1 MKLKRKW
8 VLNQT
13 EELTKREW
21 EVINLLLEGKSNKM
35 IASALHITSSTVEF
49 HLKNIFSKFQVSSR
63 TELILKLGKSTVAK
77 DADFSENNDSFKFWN
92 WMSLA
97 LKSIERYFEKKMENT
112 NRKDFSDEKN
122 TATFF
127 DSIRTCF
134 KNYAEF
140 QGRASRSEFWW
151 FFLFI
156 LLVTSVLVLINEILG
171 EIFLI
176 LTLLPFLAV
185 GSRRLR
191 DVGKSA
197 WELLYLLIPIAGLVI
212 LGIYWAQPSID
223 QNEAVL

>member
-1 MKLKRKW
+1 
-8 VLNQT
+8 
-13 EELTKREW
+13 
-21 EVINLLLEGKSNKM
+21 M
-35 IASALHITSSTVEF
+35 IASALNITSSTVEF

-77 DADFSENNDSFKFWN
+77 NSDFSENNDSFNFWN

-97 LKSIERYFEKKMENT
+97 LKHVERFFEKKMENT
-112 NRKDFSDEKN
+112 KDENINNEKN
-122 TATFF
+122 VITFF
-127 DSIRTCF
+127 DSIWTCF
-134 KNYAEF
+134 KKYSDF
-140 QGRASRSEFWW
+140 QGSASRSEFWW

-156 LLVTSVLVLINEILG
+156 ILVASVLVLINEILG

-197 WELLYLLIPIAGLVI
+197 WELLYLLVPIAGLVI
-212 LGIYWAQPSID
+212 LGIYWAQPSIN
-223 QNEAVL
+223 QNDEV

>member
-1 MKLKRKW
+1 MD
-8 VLNQT
+8 QT
-13 EELTKREW
+13 DELTRREW
-21 EVINLLLEGKSNKM
+21 QVIDHLLEGKSNKM
-35 IASALHITSSTVEF
+35 IASALNITSSTVEF

-63 TELILKLGKSTVAK
+63 TELILKLGKYTVAK
-77 DADFSENNDSFKFWN
+77 NSDFSENNDSFNFWN

-97 LKSIERYFEKKMENT
+97 LKHVERFFEKKMENT
-112 NRKDFSDEKN
+112 KDENINNEKN
-122 TATFF
+122 VITFF

-134 KNYAEF
+134 KKYSDF
-140 QGRASRSEFWW
+140 QGSASRSEFWW

-156 LLVTSVLVLINEILG
+156 ILVASVLVLINEILG

-197 WELLYLLIPIAGLVI
+197 WELLYLLVPIAGLVI
-212 LGIYWAQPSID
+212 LGIYWTQPSIN
-223 QNEAVL
+223 QNDEV

>member
-1 MKLKRKW
+1 
-8 VLNQT
+8 LNLT
-13 EELTKREW
+13 DELTKREW
-21 EVINLLLEGKSNKM
+21 DVINHLLEGKSNKM
-35 IASALHITSSTVEF
+35 IASALHVSSSTVEF
-49 HLKNIFSKFQVSSR
+49 HLKNIFSKLQVSSR

-77 DADFSENNDSFKFWN
+77 NSDFSENNESFNFRN

-97 LKSIERYFEKKMENT
+97 LKHVERFFEKKMETTKNE
-112 NRKDFSDEKN
+112 NISNEKN
-122 TATFF
+122 TTTFF
-127 DSIRTCF
+127 DSIQTCF
-134 KNYAEF
+134 KKYSDF
-140 QGRASRSEFWW
+140 QGSASRSEFWW

-156 LLVTSVLVLINEILG
+156 VIVTSVLVLINEIIG

-191 DVGKSA
+191 AVGKSA

-223 QNEAVL
+223 QNVVA

>member
-1 MKLKRKW
+1 M
-8 VLNQT
+8 NQT
-13 EELTKREW
+13 DDITKREW

-49 HLKNIFSKFQVSSR
+49 HLKNIFSKLQVSSR

-77 DADFSENNDSFKFWN
+77 DADFPENNDSFNFWN
-92 WMSLA
+92 WMSLT
-97 LKSIERYFEKKMENT
+97 LKSIERFFEKKMENT
-112 NRKDFSDEKN
+112 KRENISGEKN
-122 TATFF
+122 NSTFF
-127 DSIRTCF
+127 DSIRTCII
-134 KNYAEF
+134 KYAEF

-156 LLVTSVLVLINEILG
+156 VLVASVLVLINEIMG

-212 LGIYWAQPSID
+212 LGIYWAKPSIN
-223 QNEAVL
+223 QNETFS

>member
-1 MKLKRKW
+1 LD
-8 VLNQT
+8 QT
-13 EELTKREW
+13 DELTRREW
-21 EVINLLLEGKSNKM
+21 QVIDHLLEGKSNKM
-35 IASALHITSSTVEF
+35 IASALNITSSTVEF

-77 DADFSENNDSFKFWN
+77 NSDFSENNDSFNFWN

-97 LKSIERYFEKKMENT
+97 LKHVERFFEKKMENT
-112 NRKDFSDEKN
+112 KDENINNEKN
-122 TATFF
+122 VITFF
-127 DSIRTCF
+127 DSIWTCF
-134 KNYAEF
+134 KKYSDF
-140 QGRASRSEFWW
+140 QGSASRSEFWW

-156 LLVTSVLVLINEILG
+156 ILVASVLVLINEILG

-212 LGIYWAQPSID
+212 LGIYWAQPSIN
-223 QNEAVL
+223 QNIDV

>member
-1 MKLKRKW
+1 LD
-8 VLNQT
+8 QT
-13 EELTKREW
+13 DELTRREW
-21 EVINLLLEGKSNKM
+21 QVIDHLLEGKSNKM
-35 IASALHITSSTVEF
+35 IASALNITSSTVEF

-77 DADFSENNDSFKFWN
+77 NSDFSENNDSFNFLN

-97 LKSIERYFEKKMENT
+97 LKHVERFFEKKMENT
-112 NRKDFSDEKN
+112 KDENINNEKN
-122 TATFF
+122 VITFF
-127 DSIRTCF
+127 DSIWTCF
-134 KNYAEF
+134 KKYSDF
-140 QGRASRSEFWW
+140 QGSASRSEFWW

-156 LLVTSVLVLINEILG
+156 ILVASVLVLINEILG

-212 LGIYWAQPSID
+212 LGIYWAQPSIN
-223 QNEAVL
+223 QNIDV

>member
-1 MKLKRKW
+1 
-8 VLNQT
+8 
-13 EELTKREW
+13 
-21 EVINLLLEGKSNKM
+21 M

-49 HLKNIFSKFQVSSR
+49 HLKNIFSKLQVSSR
-63 TELILKLGKSTVAK
+63 TELILKLGKSTVVT
-77 DADFSENNDSFKFWN
+77 DMDLSENNDSFNFWN

-97 LKSIERYFEKKMENT
+97 LKSIERFFEKKMENT
-112 NRKDFSDEKN
+112 KTENISVDKN
-122 TATFF
+122 KISFF

-134 KNYAEF
+134 INYAEF

-156 LLVTSVLVLINEILG
+156 IIVASVLVLINEILG
-171 EIFLI
+171 EVFLI

-197 WELLYLLIPIAGLVI
+197 LELLYLLIPIGGLVI
-212 LGIYWAQPSID
+212 VGFYWAQPSID
-223 QNEAVL
+223 QNEAFL

>member
-1 MKLKRKW
+1 
-8 VLNQT
+8 
-13 EELTKREW
+13 
-21 EVINLLLEGKSNKM
+21 M

-49 HLKNIFSKFQVSSR
+49 HLKNIFSKLQVSSR

-77 DADFSENNDSFKFWN
+77 DADFPENNDSFNFWN
-92 WMSLA
+92 WMSLT
-97 LKSIERYFEKKMENT
+97 LKSIERFFEKKMENT
-112 NRKDFSDEKN
+112 KRENISGEKN
-122 TATFF
+122 NSTFF
-127 DSIRTCF
+127 DSIRTCII
-134 KNYAEF
+134 KYAEF

-156 LLVTSVLVLINEILG
+156 VLVASVLVLINEIMG

-212 LGIYWAQPSID
+212 LGIYWAKPSIN
-223 QNEAVL
+223 QNETFS

>member
-1 MKLKRKW
+1 
-8 VLNQT
+8 
-13 EELTKREW
+13 
-21 EVINLLLEGKSNKM
+21 M
-35 IASALHITSSTVEF
+35 IASALNITSSTVEF

-77 DADFSENNDSFKFWN
+77 NSDFSENNDSFNFWN

-97 LKSIERYFEKKMENT
+97 LKHVERFFEKKMENT
-112 NRKDFSDEKN
+112 KDENINNEKN
-122 TATFF
+122 VITFF
-127 DSIRTCF
+127 DSIWTCF
-134 KNYAEF
+134 KKYSDF
-140 QGRASRSEFWW
+140 QGSASRSEFWW

-156 LLVTSVLVLINEILG
+156 ILVASVLVLINEILG
-171 EIFLI
+171 EIFFI

-212 LGIYWAQPSID
+212 LGIYWAQPSIN
-223 QNEAVL
+223 QNIDV